1 MAATTDSK
9 LKQTADNIKQM
20 SEKGISYTYDFD
32 WFSVGMMGLI
42 GVSIVVIRTS
52 LLWYLN
58 RKT

>member
-9 LKQTADNIKQM
+9 LKKTADNIKQM

-32 WFSVGMMGLI
+32 WFSVGIMGLI
-42 GVSIVVIRTS
+42 GVSIVVIRTA